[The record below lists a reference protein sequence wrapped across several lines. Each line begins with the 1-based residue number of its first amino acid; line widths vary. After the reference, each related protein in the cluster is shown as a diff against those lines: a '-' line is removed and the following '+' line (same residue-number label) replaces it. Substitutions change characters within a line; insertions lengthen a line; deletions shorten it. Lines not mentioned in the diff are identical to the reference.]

1 MSSPG
6 VLIVEDDAN
15 LREALLESLRDGEHP
30 VFAAGSGPE
39 ALDILND
46 EEIGLVVSDL
56 QMEPMDGHELLGTIR
71 REHPALPAVLM
82 TAHGSIANAVDE
94 IRHGAADYLVKPF
107 EPDALVDIVDK
118 HLRRPAAGGKLIA
131 TDRQSVRLLRV
142 AERVAATD
150 VTVTLSGESGSGKEV
165 YAQHIHQH
173 SKRAEQPF
181 IAINCAAIPDNML
194 EAVLFGYEKGS
205 FTGASHAHPGKFEQA
220 QGGTLLLD
228 EISEMDL
235 GLQAKL
241 LRVLQEKEVERIGGR
256 SLISLDV
263 RVLATTNRNLKDFV
277 AEGRFREDLYY
288 RLNVFPLRVPPLR
301 ERPDDILPL
310 ASAALLKYA
319 SEGESP
325 PEISAE
331 AGQLLRAHSWPG
343 NVRELE
349 NLIQRSLIL
358 LQGQIIQPS
367 DLVFEESVDR
377 LAETGASSASSALQN
392 DLQNREF
399 QLIAEALRD
408 ASGNRR
414 QVAESLG
421 ISPRTLRYKLAKMR
435 AAGLLGDRGAAAAE
449 QSMQKTDT
457 GEYLQ

>member
-15 LREALLESLRDGEHP
+15 LREALLESLSDGEHP
-30 VFAAGSGPE
+30 VFTAGSGPE

-46 EEIGLVVSDL
+46 QEIGLVVSDL
-56 QMEPMDGHELLGTIR
+56 QMEPMDGHELLGAIR

-107 EPDALVDIVDK
+107 ETDALIDIVGK
-118 HLRRPAAGGKLIA
+118 HLRRPVANGQLIA
-131 TDRQSVRLLRV
+131 TDKQSVRLLRV

-165 YAQHIHQH
+165 YARHIHQH
-173 SKRAEQPF
+173 SKRASQPF
-181 IAINCAAIPDNML
+181 VAINCAAIPDNML
-194 EAVLFGYEKGS
+194 EAVLFGYEKGA
-205 FTGASHAHPGKFEQA
+205 FTGASSAHPGKFEQA

-263 RVLATTNRNLKDFV
+263 RVLATTNRNLREFV
-277 AEGRFREDLYY
+277 AAGKFREDLYY
-288 RLNVFPLRVPPLR
+288 RLNVFPLRIPPLR
-301 ERPDDILPL
+301 ERADDILPL
-310 ASAALLKYA
+310 ACAALIKYGNE
-319 SEGESP
+319 SEALPELSTDAGE
-325 PEISAE
+325 A
-331 AGQLLRAHSWPG
+331 LRAHRWPG

-358 LQGQIIQPS
+358 LQGQVIQQS
-367 DLVFEESVDR
+367 DLVFEDAVDR
-377 LAETGASSASSALQN
+377 LAETGVAAASSALQN

-399 QLIAEALRD
+399 QLIADALRE
-408 ASGNRR
+408 AGGNRR

-435 AAGLLGDRGAAAAE
+435 AAGLLSERGTAE
-449 QSMQKTDT
+449 LDLGATESGGYIQ
-457 GEYLQ
+457 